1 MNLIL
6 LGAPGAGKGTQAQ
19 IICDKLDIPSISTGN
34 MIREAIKS
42 GSELGERV
50 QSYTQAGELVPDE
63 VVIAIVRERLAKD
76 DCKGGF
82 LLDGFP
88 RTVAQAKALDDMG
101 ATIDVALDIEVRD
114 DAIVARMTGRRVC
127 EVCGASYHVDHM
139 PPKTEGI
146 CDRCGGRLVTRP
158 DDEPATVQNRLVVY
172 HRETE
177 PLIEYYRA
185 AGKLKVVDG
194 QGSVEDTTAL
204 TMKALGL

>member
-101 ATIDVALDIEVRD
+101 ATIDVALDIEVPD